1 LLAGK
6 ESAEAYMKNILPFM
20 FLILIIYSCNS
31 PTEKGDKIYLP
42 PDIQDSTQITTEN
55 IMRAVYSSYKY
66 PATFQ
71 QEDYQGASPYYE
83 NTISIYRTNA
93 RPSYWIELS
102 TNDRNQAYAW
112 SESSNVNSAYYRKI
126 VAERETDKFFEFR
139 RAWEEHPTDVVL
151 SRIHKSTYLDRSMY
165 DRISPKDTIAVF
177 KYLPVDTTKVKNL
190 IEYLWFA
197 GNYNFAGAKVLCNYI
212 IDRTNCVE
220 YLLFSTEVSRGDWG
234 LNDQIDVVRSSFV
247 VSKQSGSVVFKKQTI
262 QSLIGKRN

>member
-1 LLAGK
+1 
-6 ESAEAYMKNILPFM
+6 MKNIIPF
-20 FLILIIYSCNS
+20 IVLIIIFSSCNS
-31 PTEKGDKIYLP
+31 PTEKSGDIVYLA
-42 PDIQDSTQITTEN
+42 PDIQDSTQITDDN

-83 NTISIYRTNA
+83 NTISIYRDKE

-112 SESSNVNSAYYRKI
+112 SESSSVNSAYYRKI

-139 RAWEEHPTDVVL
+139 RAWQEHPTDVIL
-151 SRIHKSTYLDRSMY
+151 SRIHKSSYLDRSMY
-165 DRISPKDTIAVF
+165 DRMNPKDTIAVF
-177 KYLPVDTTKVKNL
+177 KYLPVDTIKIRDL

-197 GNYNFAGAKVLCNYI
+197 GNYDFAGAKVLCDYS
-212 IDRTNCVE
+212 IDRSNSVE

-234 LNDQIDVVRSSFV
+234 LNDQIAVVRSSFV

-262 QSLIGKRN
+262 RSLTGKQN